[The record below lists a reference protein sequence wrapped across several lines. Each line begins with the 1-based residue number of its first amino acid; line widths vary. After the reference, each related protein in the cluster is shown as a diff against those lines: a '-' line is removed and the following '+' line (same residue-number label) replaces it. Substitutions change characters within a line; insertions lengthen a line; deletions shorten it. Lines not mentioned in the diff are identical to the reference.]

1 MTKQPFTRSVHM
13 RNIEWCMQ
21 WCMPLPRNDISDM
34 LYARC
39 NRLWVQP
46 SVNLNNALQRAL
58 MKTVARQPWL

>member
-1 MTKQPFTRSVHM
+1 MAKQPFTRSGRM
-13 RNIEWCMQ
+13 RAFARCTQ
-21 WCMPLPRNDISDM
+21 LPCHKIFDM